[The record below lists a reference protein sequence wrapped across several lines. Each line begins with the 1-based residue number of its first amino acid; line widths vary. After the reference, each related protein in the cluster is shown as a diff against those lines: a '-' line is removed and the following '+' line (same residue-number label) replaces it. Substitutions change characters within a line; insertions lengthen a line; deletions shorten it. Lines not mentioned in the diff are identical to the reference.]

1 MGRIIKPEAI
11 KNMTADMKR
20 SWVLLEIKLDV
31 VLDYLN
37 SLIASEELKGKTAEA
52 FKMQMQHHK
61 SVINAI
67 RYEMRKGIEYCEALE
82 NKVGFVDLVEDEIIE
97 QIEALRARNRQIE
110 YDMKAIKRCI
120 EHRWITETDGSF
132 KYSQYYIEITNNK
145 HMIEILNQKLENI
158 DDIEVSVKSL
168 FSTDGIDSIKSA
180 IRALHEGFSETDFVP
195 ITYPS
200 ICAITKLK
208 SLEDEVPD
216 PRGIR
221 TGIDESF
228 ITVLND
234 DGTEKKGKNNIEL
247 GFGGNQDWLDP
258 KIVSH
263 SCGVVAAVNTYLYI
277 TGQTT
282 ITESEYADLCMQ
294 FCDEHPLDNFLI
306 EKDIF
311 GAIPSSM
318 GDYIE
323 DRGEEYGISIS
334 TRWNWYKG
342 VNQYDTMKKMLA
354 DNIPV
359 IWGLYSV
366 SEDLTFYKY
375 EKDTYVARKHL
386 NSHYVVATAIYEQ
399 EQADGSYR
407 RMVEVSS
414 WGERY
419 YIDYDE
425 FLDFSEVYFIKHP
438 DFTIGNVF
446 GNPFIEGEKII
457 NSIGSNIMEI
467 KIN

>member
-1 MGRIIKPEAI
+1 
-11 KNMTADMKR
+11 MTVGMKQ
-20 SWVLLEIKLDV
+20 SWVVLEIKLYI

-37 SLIASEELKGKTAEA
+37 SLIASEELKGKTAET

-67 RYEMRKGIEYCEALE
+67 LYEMGKGFEYCEALE

-110 YDMKAIKRCI
+110 YDMKEIKRYV

-158 DDIEVSVKSL
+158 DNIEASVKSL

-200 ICAITKLK
+200 ICAITRLK
-208 SLEDEVPD
+208 SLEDETPD

-234 DGTEKKGKNNIEL
+234 DGTEKKDDNDNEL
-247 GFGGNQDWLDP
+247 GFGGNQGWIDSE
-258 KIVSH
+258 ISES

-282 ITESEYADLCMQ
+282 ITESEYVDLCMQ
-294 FCDEHPLDNFLI
+294 FCDEHPVNTALI
-306 EKDIF
+306 GTF
-311 GAIPSSM
+311 GAVPSTM

-323 DRGEEYGISIS
+323 DRGEEYGLSIKTS
-334 TRWNWYKG
+334 WNWYKG
-342 VNQYDTMKKMLA
+342 SDQYDTMKKMLA
-354 DNIPV
+354 NNIPV

-366 SEDLTFYKY
+366 RKELTLYRY
-375 EKDTYVARKHL
+375 EVDNYVKKKEGDEV

-414 WGERY
+414 WGQRY

-425 FLDFSEVYFIKHP
+425 YVNFSMS
-438 DFTIGNVF
+438 VF
-446 GNPFIEGEKII
+446 QENSEHVAAANREGQFPVDVELFI

-467 KIN
+467 KID

>member
-1 MGRIIKPEAI
+1 
-11 KNMTADMKR
+11 
-20 SWVLLEIKLDV
+20 
-31 VLDYLN
+31 
-37 SLIASEELKGKTAEA
+37 LIASEEFKGKTAEA

-67 RYEMRKGIEYCEALE
+67 LYEMGKGIEYCETLE
-82 NKVGFVDLVEDEIIE
+82 NKVGFVDLIEDEIIE

-110 YDMKAIKRCI
+110 DDMEELKRYI
-120 EHRWITETDGSF
+120 EHRWITETYGSF

-145 HMIEILNQKLENI
+145 HMIEILNQKLEKI
-158 DDIEVSVKSL
+158 DDIEASVKSL

-208 SLEDEVPD
+208 SLEDETPD

-247 GFGGNQDWLDP
+247 GFGGYQGWIDSE
-258 KIVSH
+258 ISG
-263 SCGVVAAVNTYLYI
+263 SACGVVAAVNTYLYI

-282 ITESEYADLCMQ
+282 ITESEYVDLCMQ
-294 FCDEHPLDNFLI
+294 FCDEHPLDNYLM
-306 EKDIF
+306 EKEIF
-311 GAIPSSM
+311 GAIPPSM

-323 DRGEEYGISIS
+323 DRGDEHGLSIKTS
-334 TRWNWYKG
+334 WNWYKG
-342 VNQYDTMKKMLA
+342 SDQYDTMKKMLA
-354 DNIPV
+354 NNIPV

-366 SEDLTFYKY
+366 RGKVLTLYTF
-375 EKDTYVARKHL
+375 EAGTYVKKY
-386 NSHYVVATAIYEQ
+386 NDDEVNNHYVVATAIYEQ

-414 WGERY
+414 WGKRY

-425 FLDFSEVYFIKHP
+425 FLDFVMTLYQE
-438 DFTIGNVF
+438 
-446 GNPFIEGEKII
+446 NPEYRALVNHLKESDIDGEAFV
-457 NSIGSNIMEI
+457 NSIGSNILEI
-467 KIN
+467 KID

>member
-1 MGRIIKPEAI
+1 MGRIIKPDAI
-11 KNMTADMKR
+11 KNMTADMKQN
-20 SWVLLEIKLDV
+20 WLTLEIKLYAI
-31 VLDYLN
+31 LDYLN
-37 SLIASEELKGKTAEA
+37 SLIASEEFKGKTAEA

-67 RYEMRKGIEYCEALE
+67 LYEMGKGFEYCEALE

-110 YDMKAIKRCI
+110 DDMEELKRYI
-120 EHRWITETDGSF
+120 EHQWITETYGSF

-145 HMIEILNQKLENI
+145 HLIENLNQKLQQI
-158 DDIEVSVKSL
+158 DDIEASVKSL

-208 SLEDEVPD
+208 SLEDEIPN
-216 PRGIR
+216 PMGIR
-221 TGIDESF
+221 TGIDENF

-234 DGTEKKGKNNIEL
+234 DGTEKKDKNNIEL
-247 GFGGNQDWLDP
+247 GFGGYQGWIDSE
-258 KIVSH
+258 ISG
-263 SCGVVAAVNTYLYI
+263 SACGVVAAVNTFLYI

-282 ITESEYADLCMQ
+282 ITESEYVDLCMQ
-294 FCDEHPLDNFLI
+294 FCDEHPLDNYLM
-306 EKDIF
+306 EKEIF

-323 DRGEEYGISIS
+323 DRCEEQGLSIKTS
-334 TRWNWYKG
+334 WNWYKG

-354 DNIPV
+354 NNIPV
-359 IWGLYSV
+359 IWGLYSKRK
-366 SEDLTFYKY
+366 ELTFYKY
-375 EKDTYVARKHL
+375 EVDSYVPKKHI

-438 DFTIGNVF
+438 DFTVGNVF
-446 GNPFIEGEKII
+446 GNPLIEGEKII
-457 NSIGSNIMEI
+457 NTIGSNIMEI

>member
-1 MGRIIKPEAI
+1 MGRIIKPDAI
-11 KNMTADMKR
+11 KNMTADMKQN
-20 SWVLLEIKLDV
+20 WLTLEIKLYAI
-31 VLDYLN
+31 LDYLN
-37 SLIASEELKGKTAEA
+37 SLIASEEFKGKTAEA

-67 RYEMRKGIEYCEALE
+67 LYEMGKGFEYCEALE

-97 QIEALRARNRQIE
+97 QIEALGARNRQIE
-110 YDMKAIKRCI
+110 YDMEELKRYI
-120 EHRWITETDGSF
+120 EHWWITETYGSF

-145 HMIEILNQKLENI
+145 HMIESLNQKLQQI
-158 DDIEVSVKSL
+158 DDIEANVKSL

-180 IRALHEGFSETDFVP
+180 IRTLHEGFSETDFVP

-208 SLEDEVPD
+208 SLEDEIPN
-216 PRGIR
+216 PMGIR
-221 TGIDESF
+221 TGIDENF

-234 DGTEKKGKNNIEL
+234 DGTVMDDGK
-247 GFGGNQDWLDP
+247 GFGGAQSWLDP
-258 KIVSH
+258 EIGDH
-263 SCGVVAAVNTYLYI
+263 ACGIVAAVNTYLYI

-282 ITESEYADLCMQ
+282 ITKSQYIKLCEQ
-294 FCDEHPLDNFLI
+294 FRKEHPVDNFLI
-306 EKDIF
+306 EKEIF

-323 DRGEEYGISIS
+323 DRCREQGLSIKTS
-334 TRWNWYKG
+334 WNWYKG
-342 VNQYDTMKKMLA
+342 SDQYDTMKKMLA

-359 IWGLYSV
+359 VWGLYS
-366 SEDLTFYKY
+366 ERKELTLYEYKV
-375 EKDTYVARKHL
+375 DNYVENEENYKVK
-386 NSHYVVATAIYEQ
+386 SHYVVATAIYEQ

-425 FLDFSEVYFIKHP
+425 YLDFVVTFYQEDSEYRALVNHLKQDDI
-438 DFTIGNVF
+438 D
-446 GNPFIEGEKII
+446 GEAII

-467 KIN
+467 KLN